1 MYKIDEKTSVA
12 LRNLMCICTFL
23 ILVFHLPAAIEGVD
37 CGVLKS
43 VVFLVRNGIANLAVP
58 LFFAMSGFLLAQR
71 VEQDGWYGRA
81 LRSRFWSLVIPY
93 IAINTLLIPLL
104 YVYHNVYHAGEWAEG
119 GLDFNW
125 YTISRVY
132 GLTIHSHPASGPLW
146 YIRCL
151 LMFVAVSPLLVW
163 IIRRSR
169 SVAITWLVIC
179 AIAITFVQKQFPE
192 LTNFFYSFFSLAGIW
207 FFSCG
212 IALCLYGRTL
222 SRHAKIVCLAVSLV
236 GIVVVPS
243 EIPGCGL
250 VRWWCIGWLLWQF
263 STIPFLR
270 FPLWFGSSLFALY
283 AFHETIYQIYAFVMR
298 KSPAGFTG
306 DFGVILPL
314 IVAIAVICAVKWL
327 LVKYLPAVAKIILGG
342 RS

>member
-1 MYKIDEKTSVA
+1 MSITRA
-12 LRNLMCICTFL
+12 
-23 ILVFHLPAAIEGVD
+23 
-37 CGVLKS
+37 
-43 VVFLVRNGIANLAVP
+43 NGR
-58 LFFAMSGFLLAQR
+58 G
-71 VEQDGWYGRA
+71 
-81 LRSRFWSLVIPY
+81 
-93 IAINTLLIPLL
+93 
-104 YVYHNVYHAGEWAEG
+104 G

-250 VRWWCIGWLLWQF
+250 IRWCCIGWLLWQF

-298 KSPAGFTG
+298 KCPAVLSG
-306 DFGVILPL
+306 DFGVLFPL
-314 IVAIAVICAVKWL
+314 IVAIAAICAVKWL
-327 LVKYLPAVAKIILGG
+327 LVKYLPVVAKIILGG